1 MSIIF
6 GIRKSHGEIVTPEEM
21 AAMAAAT
28 RRYASDDGS
37 VLVQGRLGMGFQPYP
52 THERSHLESQPV
64 LDIEGN
70 VLSFD
75 GRIDNYLELSN
86 LLGMGNENLS
96 DSQIVLESFLR
107 WGESCF
113 SRLIGDW
120 ALSLWSASRQVIYLA
135 RDHAGTRSLYLRSI
149 HGMLQWSTY
158 LESFFVGETTF
169 PLDESYAA
177 RYLSSQEVG
186 VLTPYSGIRAVPP
199 AHYLIVREDRIE
211 SEAHW
216 KWMARDQIRYQS
228 DHEYE
233 EQFLHLFGQAVTR
246 RTGPGA
252 PILAQLSG
260 GMDSTSI
267 VCMSDHCRML
277 RDTSSPVLD
286 TVSFYDDTE
295 PNWNEFPYFS
305 LVEAKRGRVGIHL
318 ATSFRDRT
326 FEQIG
331 EQDLYLLPGADSST
345 SVRENE
351 FLTHLDPREYRVV
364 LSGLGG
370 DELLGGVPTPL
381 PELADHLLSGEI
393 TVLLKRAM
401 AWCLVDRTPILHQL
415 LATILFTVD
424 LFRRSCVDA
433 TKIPPWI
440 PSTCRKLYQEDADAV
455 RKRPQTFGIS
465 PHAISNGLTWW
476 SMIETLPHLNPPF
489 LARLEYR
496 YPYLDRDLV
505 DFLFRIPREQLV
517 RPGRRRSLMRR
528 ALAGIVP
535 VEILERRRKAFLV
548 RGPLLALERAK
559 PIIDRLFA
567 ESLAVRRGLI
577 DAPQLRKAVNSA
589 VAGSDAN
596 WWPWIFKAIYFEL
609 WLRANSRRLK
619 GGTL

>member
-1 MSIIF
+1 
-6 GIRKSHGEIVTPEEM
+6 
-21 AAMAAAT
+21 
-28 RRYASDDGS
+28 
-37 VLVQGRLGMGFQPYP
+37 
-52 THERSHLESQPV
+52 
-64 LDIEGN
+64 
-70 VLSFD
+70 
-75 GRIDNYLELSN
+75 
-86 LLGMGNENLS
+86 
-96 DSQIVLESFLR
+96 
-107 WGESCF
+107 
-113 SRLIGDW
+113 
-120 ALSLWSASRQVIYLA
+120 
-135 RDHAGTRSLYLRSI
+135 
-149 HGMLQWSTY
+149 
-158 LESFFVGETTF
+158 
-169 PLDESYAA
+169 
-177 RYLSSQEVG
+177 
-186 VLTPYSGIRAVPP
+186 
-199 AHYLIVREDRIE
+199 
-211 SEAHW
+211 
-216 KWMARDQIRYQS
+216 
-228 DHEYE
+228 
-233 EQFLHLFGQAVTR
+233 
-246 RTGPGA
+246 
-252 PILAQLSG
+252 
-260 GMDSTSI
+260 
-267 VCMSDHCRML
+267 
-277 RDTSSPVLD
+277 
-286 TVSFYDDTE
+286 
-295 PNWNEFPYFS
+295 
-305 LVEAKRGRVGIHL
+305 
-318 ATSFRDRT
+318 
-326 FEQIG
+326 
-331 EQDLYLLPGADSST
+331 LLPGADSST